1 MSVHRPGRLREVM
14 KEEISDILRKELKD
28 PRIGDLTSITSVE
41 VTRDLRHAKVYA
53 SILGDDEKQKEAIK
67 GLQSA
72 AGFIRSEL
80 GRRVRLRHTPE
91 LTFHLDTSIAHG
103 ARISELINKVKK
115 DDESEKGPGTDDNQ

>member
-14 KEEISDILRKELKD
+14 KEEISDIIRKELKD

-91 LTFHLDTSIAHG
+91 LTFHLDTSIAPG